1 MEIYITDLAAYNN
14 GHLIG
19 EWVSLPMDEDDL
31 KTKIDEILAIGVQA
45 CEDDDHEEIFITD
58 YECDFMNIG
67 EYDNPFKLNEIA
79 EQIDGLNDHEI
90 KMVKFLLQNGL
101 VKDFEEALEKYEDVI
116 IHENS
121 TMEDVAYEFV
131 NECYNLDSLPSIIS
145 NNIDYQSIA
154 RDMEIDGNYFEQDG
168 DIYEYLR

>member
-1 MEIYITDLAAYNN
+1 MEIYITDLSAYST
-14 GHLIG
+14 HLIG
-19 EWVSLPMDEDDL
+19 EWITLPMNEDDL
-31 KTKIDEILAIGVQA
+31 KAKIDEILSIGAQA
-45 CEDDDHEEIFITD
+45 CGDGEHEEIFITD
-58 YECDFMNIG
+58 YECDFMNIR
-67 EYDNPFKLNEIA
+67 EYDNPYQLNEIA

-101 VKDFEEALEKYEDVI
+101 VKDFNEALEKYEDVI

-145 NNIDYQSIA
+145 NNIDYQSIS
-154 RDMEIDGNYFEQDG
+154 RDMEIDGNYFEVDG
-168 DIYEYLR
+168 DIYEYLG